1 MTDRGAG
8 GTLARRRQCPIE
20 FVWRRFG
27 PDAAENFLRR
37 SEVVAIGCVDVGKI
51 HTQALRRVAN
61 RIPYRHHVLVQ
72 DRRVES
78 LYEAHARGIFA
89 FLAYRSGNR
98 ALAEDLL
105 ADTFER
111 VLLSQRRRIKAPAN
125 EKAWLYKIAL
135 NVLRDH
141 ARRTKVEERALAA
154 VASGPAEPASETDSF
169 AVRDAVL
176 RAVAELSPEEQEA
189 IALRFGAELTVP
201 EIAAVTNQPLPRAEG
216 RVYRALRKLRPLLES
231 DHPE

>member
-1 MTDRGAG
+1 MTDRGTG
-8 GTLARRRQCPIE
+8 GTLARRRQSPIE
-20 FVWRRFG
+20 FMWRRG
-27 PDAAENFLRR
+27 DPDAAENLLRR
-37 SEVVAIGCVDVGKI
+37 AEIVAISWIDVGI
-51 HTQALRRVAN
+51 FHLQALRRLAN
-61 RIPYRHHVLVQ
+61 RIPYRHHVAVQ

-89 FLAYRSGNR
+89 FLAYRSGDR

-111 VLLSQRRRIKAPAN
+111 VLRDRRRRIKPPAN
-125 EKAWLYKIAL
+125 EKAWLYTIAL

-141 ARRTKVEERALAA
+141 ARRAKVEERALAA
-154 VASGPAEPASETDSF
+154 VASRPADAASESDSF

-201 EIAAVTNQPLPRAEG
+201 EIAAVTKQPLPRAEG
-216 RVYRALRKLRPLLES
+216 RVYRALRKLRPLLEA
-231 DHPE
+231 DEPE